1 MSQTPPLPRLYRVEQ
16 PDGERRRQDR
26 MRAAVAWITAIVC
39 GINGL
44 AMILAPFPWY
54 GAVPGVAD
62 TGPFNPHFIR
72 DIGCAYLLAGIAL
85 GLAARGSERRAAIPA
100 AAFLVLH
107 ALVHLGDF
115 VAGREDFHHLLGDLP
130 GVFLL
135 PILATWI
142 AWPRQK
148 R

>member
-1 MSQTPPLPRLYRVEQ
+1 
-16 PDGERRRQDR
+16 
-26 MRAAVAWITAIVC
+26 MRAALAWGSGIVC

-44 AMILAPFPWY
+44 AMIVAPFAWY
-54 GAVPGVAD
+54 GAVPGVAE

-72 DIGCAYLLAGIAL
+72 DIGCAYLVTGIAL
-85 GLAARGSERRAAIPA
+85 GLAGRNIELHAAIPG

-115 VAGREDFHHLLGDLP
+115 AAGREDFHHLLEDLP

-135 PILATWI
+135 PVLAVWI
-142 AWPRQK
+142 AWSARNRNK
-148 R
+148 RKVT